1 MRGVGHHCPPSWTC
15 PLISWWCRLRCLC
28 HGAQVGH
35 LSTCSLTQKNEM
47 CESPGFLREG
57 KGKQLPYPSSI
68 VPGLGREPRC
78 RTTRRELF
86 LSFAT
91 DLAAL
96 GAGFGKVHP
105 TLTPPQHP
113 SQWVAPSHQ
122 IYEKSLTQMLF
133 LWEDSFWR
141 MLGRSADS
149 PRWAPVVFSEHWML
163 YLSHLVKLQ
172 CYHWEFQLHNYIL
185 HFEGT
190 TNAWI
195 NVNFLGLSLIFSKSP
210 PGTIKREVI
219 VCINYT
225 YAPFV
230 IPLQG
235 QKDIRRYTNT
245 RPSVWIASV
254 WVRQEM
260 EGICSDKTWCL
271 SPALWDLLSS
281 AVLRYSL
288 QIIFEAVIQGEKG

>member
-1 MRGVGHHCPPSWTC
+1 MDLPSDLLVVQTEMFV
-15 PLISWWCRLRCLC
+15 PWCSS
-28 HGAQVGH
+28 GAPVQLLFDSEKWSVWKPRF
-35 LSTCSLTQKNEM
+35 S
-47 CESPGFLREG
+47 
-57 KGKQLPYPSSI
+57 KGKQRKAAAISQQHCPWSGQGATLQGHKKGA
-68 VPGLGREPRC
+68 V
-78 RTTRRELF
+78 
-86 LSFAT
+86 SFFCHWS
-91 DLAAL
+91 
-96 GAGFGKVHP
+96 GFGKVHP
-105 TLTPPQHP
+105 TLTPHQHP

-133 LWEDSFWR
+133 LWEDSFWW

-185 HFEGT
+185 HFEET
-190 TNAWI
+190 ANAWI
-195 NVNFLGLSLIFSKSP
+195 NVDFLGLSLIFSKSP

-271 SPALWDLLSS
+271 SPALGDLLSS

-288 QIIFEAVIQGEKG
+288 QIIFEVVIQGEKG